1 MNTYGL
7 VRPSPTSAC
16 NVTSD
21 YQPDA
26 AVFHVQGEL
35 NATTAAALRL
45 ELSAAVGR
53 PAVLL
58 DLSAVEFIDSIGF
71 GSLVWILR
79 KIHENG
85 GVVAISGADAR
96 RGVPAALAHARL
108 DGLVF
113 VAGSS
118 TEGLD
123 WLLGVHDNALP

>member
-1 MNTYGL
+1 M
-7 VRPSPTSAC
+7 
-16 NVTSD
+16 TSD

-35 NATTAAALRL
+35 NAATAAGLRL
-45 ELSAAVGR
+45 ELGAAVGR

-79 KIHENG
+79 KIHEHG
-85 GVVAISGADAR
+85 GVVAICGADAR
-96 RGVPAALAHARL
+96 RGVVAALVHAGL
-108 DGLVF
+108 DRLVF
-113 VAGSS
+113 VAASP

-123 WLLGVHDNALP
+123 WLLSAHDSTRL